1 MGAVVQSS
9 VNGKMNHLKY
19 WEEYP
24 MAATK
29 GVDLAKVFGAV
40 AKTLGENRD
49 SLNQADDY
57 NHDHGDHMVQT
68 FDVITR
74 AMKEKKNAP
83 PADQLEYAAQLLRQQ
98 TSSGSSKLYADG
110 LIDASNSLAGQ
121 KSITADNAMQLVQA
135 LLGAGQPEQ
144 QAPAGAGDLLGS
156 ILGGLGGM
164 QSQQA
169 PAEGGDLLGSLLGGL
184 TGGKSSA
191 SSQGGGIDLNT
202 LLNAGMSYM
211 QTRQSGGSN
220 MDALLSAVVG
230 SSRMNTSTA
239 RSQSGTLVANTL
251 MQVLAK
257 TLKK

>member
-1 MGAVVQSS
+1 
-9 VNGKMNHLKY
+9 
-19 WEEYP
+19 
-24 MAATK
+24 MATSQ

-40 AKTLGENRD
+40 TKTLSANRD

-57 NHDHGDHMVQT
+57 NHDHGDNMVQT

-74 AMKEKKNAP
+74 AMKEKKNAA

-98 TSSGSSKLYADG
+98 TNSGSSQLYAQG
-110 LIDASNSLAGQ
+110 LKDASNSLAGQ
-121 KSITADNAMQLVQA
+121 KSITAENAMQLVQA
-135 LLGAGQPEQ
+135 LLGTGQSTAE
-144 QAPAGAGDLLGS
+144 APAAGGSDLLGTL
-156 ILGGLGGM
+156 LGGLAGG

-169 PAEGGDLLGSLLGGL
+169 PAEGGDLLGGLLGGL
-184 TGGKSSA
+184 TGGTGNS

-211 QTRQSGGSN
+211 QTKKSGGST
-220 MDALLSAVVG
+220 MDALMNAVVNN
-230 SSRMNTSTA
+230 SRMNSSTA

-257 TLKK
+257 ALKK